1 MTYLLQIGII
11 FFLGYLGALLANR
24 VGIPKVSAYVLIG
37 MALSPTI
44 SGIISHDFLKETTVI
59 VDFALAMVAYT
70 LGGQGGHLKLK
81 GIREQGREIV
91 FITLG
96 QGMGAYI
103 FVTGASFVFLYF
115 FYTSFSLMDV
125 AIISILFGAI
135 SLSTAPAATI
145 ATIHECKARGPF
157 TSVLM
162 AIVALD
168 DALGLIFFALTLS
181 IIKGLVMDTQHAD
194 LSIMAALV
202 KIFYSMLMGGSIGVL
217 LVYSIKYIDRKET
230 LIILTVASF
239 CLTFGLNETLGLEPL
254 FSTMIMGLTVS
265 NLYPDDLPFKF
276 LEGYYEPVIFVV
288 FFVLAGAH
296 IDLQVLLEY
305 FPLAILFVTF
315 RVSGKWVGTF
325 VSGTLAGAP
334 KDHSKYLGMGLAPQ
348 AGIAIGLAL
357 YVQQIPSLELYGT
370 IALNVIVAK
379 TAINEV
385 LGPWLLKTALHRV
398 KEAGNHHPF

>member
-1 MTYLLQIGII
+1 MTYLLQMGIV
-11 FFLGYLGALLANR
+11 FFIGYLAALLANK
-24 VGIPKVSAYVLIG
+24 VGIPKVSAYVLVG

-44 SGIISHDFLKETTVI
+44 SGVISHEFLKETSVI

-70 LGGQGGHLKLK
+70 LGGHLKLK
-81 GIREQGREIV
+81 GIREQGKEIV
-91 FITLG
+91 SITLG
-96 QGMGAYI
+96 QGLGAYI
-103 FVTGASFVFLYF
+103 FVTTASFVFLHL
-115 FYTSFSLMDV
+115 FYTSFSLLDV
-125 AIISILFGAI
+125 TIISILFGAI

-145 ATIHECKARGPF
+145 ATIHECRASGPF

-168 DALGLIFFALTLS
+168 DAMGLIFFALTLS
-181 IIKGLVMDTQHAD
+181 LVKGMVIDSDYSNLAV
-194 LSIMAALV
+194 SAAFL
-202 KIFYSMLMGGSIGVL
+202 KIFYSMLIGGGVGVL
-217 LVYSIKYIDRKET
+217 LVYSIKYINRKET

-239 CLTFGLNETLGLEPL
+239 CLTFGLNETLHFEPL
-254 FSTMIMGLTVS
+254 FATMIMGLTVS

-296 IDLQVLLEY
+296 IDLQVLFEY
-305 FPLAILFVTF
+305 FPLALLFVTF
-315 RVSGKWVGTF
+315 RVSGKWVGTYI
-325 VSGTLAGAP
+325 SGTLAGAP
-334 KDHSKYLGMGLAPQ
+334 KEHSKYLGMGLAPQ

-357 YVQQIPSLELYGT
+357 YIQQIPQLELYGT

>member
-1 MTYLLQIGII
+1 MTYLLQMGLV
-11 FFLGYLGALLANR
+11 FFLGYIGALLANK
-24 VGIPKVSAYVLIG
+24 VGLPKVSAYVLVG

-44 SGIISHDFLKETTVI
+44 TGIISHDFLSETAVI

-70 LGGQGGHLKLK
+70 LGGHLKLK
-81 GIREQGREIV
+81 GIREQGKEIIS
-91 FITLG
+91 ITLG
-96 QGMGAYI
+96 QGFGAYL
-103 FVTGASFVFLYF
+103 FVTAASFVFLYF

-168 DALGLIFFALTLS
+168 DAMGLIIFALTLS
-181 IIKGLVMDTQHAD
+181 IVKGLVLETQYSNLAV
-194 LSIMAALV
+194 SAAFL
-202 KIFYSMLMGGSIGVL
+202 KIFYAMLIGGTMGVL
-217 LVYSIKYIDRKET
+217 LVFSIKYINRKET

-239 CLTFGLNETLGLEPL
+239 CLVFGLNETLHLEPL
-254 FSTMIMGLTVS
+254 FATMIMGLTVS

-296 IDLQVLLEY
+296 IDLQVLIEY
-305 FPLAILFVTF
+305 FPLALLFVTF
-315 RVSGKWVGTF
+315 RVSGKWVGTYI
-325 VSGTLAGAP
+325 SGSLAGAP
-334 KDHSKYLGMGLAPQ
+334 KEHSKYLGMGLAPQ

-357 YVQQIPSLELYGT
+357 YVQQIPQLELYGT

-385 LGPWLLKTALHRV
+385 LGPWLLKTALIKV
-398 KEAGNHHPF
+398 KEAGKARII